1 MDTPNERTPELLPAP
16 RHLHRRRFR
25 RPVPEDRFVE
35 LPVQPVPPPQP
46 TNRAAKP
53 EKRPS
58 SFGRKRLVAL
68 AVVAATTLAVPA
80 LILALLFIR

>member
-1 MDTPNERTPELLPAP
+1 V
-16 RHLHRRRFR
+16 HRRRFR
-25 RPVPEDRFVE
+25 ADIPEDMFVDP
-35 LPVQPVPPPQP
+35 PVQQPQP
-46 TNRAAKP
+46 GNRAAKP

-68 AVVAATTLAVPA
+68 AVVAATMLAVPA